1 MRRSTRYWLGQR
13 PTFDLRHRNLSLS
26 CGACSRKRGELL
38 RSASELLSWAK
49 RACSTAAARQL
60 TGSTPKS
67 FNVAIRRFRWKWIG
81 YLSLMARSGLQ
92 LESVANETGFGD
104 RERMRRSF
112 VRAFGQTPQAI
123 RNAARPLASF

>member
-1 MRRSTRYWLGQR
+1 MRRSTRNWLGQR

-26 CGACSRKRGELL
+26 CGARSRKRGELL
-38 RSASELLSWAK
+38 RSASELLSWAR

-67 FNVAIRRFRWKWIG
+67 FNAAIRRFRWKWIG

-92 LESVANETGFGD
+92 LEMTAGLDLALGLV
-104 RERMRRSF
+104 ERDIGR
-112 VRAFGQTPQAI
+112 GK
-123 RNAARPLASF
+123 